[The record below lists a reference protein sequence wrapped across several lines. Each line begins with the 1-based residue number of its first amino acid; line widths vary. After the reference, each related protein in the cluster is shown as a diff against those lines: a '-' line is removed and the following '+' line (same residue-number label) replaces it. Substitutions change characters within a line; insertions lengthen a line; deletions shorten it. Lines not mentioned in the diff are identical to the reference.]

1 MRTKTTETT
10 NNNTTQTR
18 VENHTNTQFTN
29 DKIQLLN
36 KGLKYNLHHKNKQWI
51 ETLALKAVTAITNLD
66 INEQNY

>member
-29 DKIQLLN
+29 DEIQLLN
-36 KGLKYNLHHKNKQWI
+36 TK
-51 ETLALKAVTAITNLD
+51 D
-66 INEQNY
+66 